1 MTLELQRVFRTQDY
15 GSAWNRATEDQYDT
29 IGWTADGETIAESAS
44 FDRYVGVL
52 DGIEVARVELE
63 PERTV
68 DARFHDIDTSKPVVD
83 LWYLEVAKHRR
94 REGIGAAVVTEV
106 VKRYPG
112 RLIIAFSHA
121 DAFWAGIGW
130 TPRERLEP
138 APGNS
143 PLFSFQA

>member
-1 MTLELQRVFRTQDY
+1 MTLELRPVLRKQDY
-15 GSAWNRATEDQYDT
+15 GSAWDPATESQYDT
-29 IGWTADGETIAESAS
+29 IDWRASGETVAESTM
-44 FDRYVGVL
+44 FDRYIGLL

-63 PERTV
+63 PARQLH
-68 DARFHDIDTSKPVVD
+68 ARFQGIDTTQPVVD
-83 LWYLEVAKHRR
+83 LWYLEVATHRR
-94 REGIGAAVVTEV
+94 REGIGASVVAEV
-106 VKRYPG
+106 IKRYPG

-130 TPRERLEP
+130 TARERLDP